1 MKKYARY
8 ISAVE
13 IAELWRGRKHIVWRL
28 DPEVNVLSGA
38 NGIGKSTILRRMASG
53 VKMLDGRDEDGI
65 TIRTEPQDATLLRY
79 DVITTPDVRSE
90 FDDNLRALQE
100 RIAHY
105 PHGERWTLFC
115 DIVDRLFAE
124 TGKTIGR
131 EAPQVEL
138 WQWGERLDLALLSS
152 GEKQLLTILMT
163 VLLEDR
169 EPTVL
174 FMDEPEVS
182 LHMEWQQTLIETIRR
197 LNPNVQIILSTHSPA
212 IIMNGWMDK
221 VTEVS
226 DITVSP
232 PKPPRE
238 GGAVAHDGNIISPPS
253 GGVGGGL

>member
-53 VKMLDGRDEDGI
+53 VRELSGKSVGGI
-65 TIRTEPQDATLLRY
+65 TIRTEPEDAELLRY

-90 FDDNLRALQE
+90 FDDNLKTLQE
-100 RIAHY
+100 RLAAW
-105 PHGERWTLFC
+105 PRGERWTLFC
-115 DIVDRLFAE
+115 DTVDDLFRE
-124 TGKTIGR
+124 TGKTIR
-131 EAPQVEL
+131 RDAPTVEL
-138 WQWGERLDLALLSS
+138 WQWEEPLDLALLSS
-152 GEKQLLTILMT
+152 GEKQLLTILLT
-163 VLLEDR
+163 VLLEDG

-182 LHMEWQQTLIETIRR
+182 LHMEWQQKLIETIRR

-221 VTEVS
+221 VTEVT
-226 DITVSP
+226 DITI
-232 PKPPRE
+232 
-238 GGAVAHDGNIISPPS
+238 NN
-253 GGVGGGL
+253 